1 VSAGCCADLV
11 THWGSLFLAVDREGA
26 TIDFYFSEQREEYVR
41 DVSWND
47 PSVYQTAHDADTVLQ
62 G

>member
-11 THWGSLFLAVDREGA
+11 AQWGSLFLDVDREGA
-26 TIDFYFSEQREEYVR
+26 TIDFDFSEQR
-41 DVSWND
+41 DVSWNE
-47 PSVYQTAHDADTVLQ
+47 PSVYQTARDADTVLQ